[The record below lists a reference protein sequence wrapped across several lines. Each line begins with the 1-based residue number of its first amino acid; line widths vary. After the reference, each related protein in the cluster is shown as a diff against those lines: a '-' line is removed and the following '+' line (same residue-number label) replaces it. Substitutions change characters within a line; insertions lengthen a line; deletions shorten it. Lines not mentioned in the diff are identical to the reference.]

1 MRTLR
6 ALFDFYLD
14 ASIHVGLAV
23 AALVLVTSFLLNI
36 PVEKALLG
44 FSFFSTIVCY
54 NFIKYGVEAEKY
66 LIVSKTYH
74 KRIQVFSF
82 LCFFLA
88 IGFVSKLNQGVWI
101 TVLALSVLCMLY
113 AIPFFPKMG
122 NLRNL
127 AGFKIYIVGLVWAG
141 FTVLLPVIQMSIPV
155 DWDVIVLCIQRFLL
169 VIILMLPFEI
179 RDMETDFKGLWTIP
193 QIIGVK
199 KAKVLGAILT
209 LLFVLLTFFRDYVT
223 QHELLSRIILGA
235 GLLFMLYLTKKK
247 QSKYVTSFWI
257 EAIPIIWAIFLVFIG
272 ELY

>member
-1 MRTLR
+1 
-6 ALFDFYLD
+6 
-14 ASIHVGLAV
+14 
-23 AALVLVTSFLLNI
+23 
-36 PVEKALLG
+36 
-44 FSFFSTIVCY
+44 
-54 NFIKYGVEAEKY
+54 
-66 LIVSKTYH
+66 
-74 KRIQVFSF
+74 
-82 LCFFLA
+82 
-88 IGFVSKLNQGVWI
+88 
-101 TVLALSVLCMLY
+101 MLY

-141 FTVLLPVIQMSIPV
+141 FTVLLPVIHMSIPV

-223 QHELLSRIILGA
+223 QLELLSRIILGA